1 MQVAVGGAAITYFS
15 PGELLTRLARR
26 EALAIV
32 DARSREAYVES
43 GATLRGA
50 VRVPAERL
58 SARSTEIPRGR
69 TLVLIADLAEAE
81 ALATALLLE
90 DGFTDVCL
98 VTGGFEAL
106 RAAGAPVVPV
116 KVKP

>member
-15 PGELLTRLARR
+15 PGELLPRIARR

-32 DARSREAYVES
+32 DARSEEAYVES

-69 TLVLIADLAEAE
+69 TLVLIADLDEAE
-81 ALATALLLE
+81 ALATALLE